1 MVVTKRR
8 SQEGAG
14 ILDSDDQGSTGEGV
28 SEKCARDFLLR
39 RLQRRER
46 KTRHL
51 KSVVYTSNSFV
62 SIRDGQQNVL
72 QAKCCSVDDR
82 EDRIQQLQ

>member
-1 MVVTKRR
+1 M
-8 SQEGAG
+8 
-14 ILDSDDQGSTGEGV
+14 LDSDDQGSTGEGV
-28 SEKCARDFLLR
+28 GEKCARDFLLR

-62 SIRDGQQNVL
+62 AIRDGERGVSKVL
-72 QAKCCSVDDR
+72 YHWIQR
-82 EDRIQQLQ
+82 ELVK